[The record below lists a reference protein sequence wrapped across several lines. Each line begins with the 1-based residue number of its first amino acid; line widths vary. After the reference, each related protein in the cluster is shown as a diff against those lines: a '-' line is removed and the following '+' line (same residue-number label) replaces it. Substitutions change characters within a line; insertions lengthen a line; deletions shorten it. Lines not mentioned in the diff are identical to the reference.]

1 MAADERF
8 VHDADRHA
16 VACIAVV
23 EGAVDGG
30 HQGVQA
36 GVLVLH
42 GLQQGQVVGSVGQVG
57 PHAGPQVGVF
67 GAVMEV
73 QVGREQ
79 LPAGQDSG
87 APGRVVQVGMAA
99 AGDAG
104 QVGQVAAEGVVEG
117 HHHGQVQP
125 AGRGAGHG
133 MLLSVAALGHDG
145 ARGVTVVVWVVG
157 PAAGCMLRQL
167 DTLYE

>member
-1 MAADERF
+1 
-8 VHDADRHA
+8 
-16 VACIAVV
+16 
-23 EGAVDGG
+23 
-30 HQGVQA
+30 
-36 GVLVLH
+36 VLVLH

-57 PHAGPQVGVF
+57 PHAGPQLGVF

-79 LPAGQDSG
+79 LPAGQDGG

-104 QVGQVAAEGVVEG
+104 QVGQVAPEGVVEG
-117 HHHGQVQP
+117 DHHGQVQA

-133 MLLSVAALGHDG
+133 HAPFRGSPAA
-145 ARGVTVVVWVVG
+145 VTVGRGLAVVWEVG
-157 PAAGCMLRQL
+157 PAAGCMPRQL
-167 DTLYE
+167 DTL